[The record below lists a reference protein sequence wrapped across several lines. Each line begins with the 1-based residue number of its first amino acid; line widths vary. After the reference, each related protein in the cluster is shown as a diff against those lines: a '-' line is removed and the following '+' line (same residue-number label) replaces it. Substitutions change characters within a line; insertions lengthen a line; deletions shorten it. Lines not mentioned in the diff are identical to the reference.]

1 MSSGGSRAGVHPE
14 EAIEQKVRDSEAQLR
29 SILETVPDIIM
40 AVDRAGKILFIN
52 RTLPPL
58 SPSQVVGTI
67 CYEHVPPE
75 ARPRVEAALD
85 KVFSTGVMDEYEVR
99 GPLGTDG
106 KRGWSSVRAGP
117 LMDGER
123 VVAAILCATNVSAR
137 RLDEERIREL
147 ASRLQKISSQIPGLV
162 YQYKLRPDGT
172 SCFPYASER
181 IREIY
186 RVSPEEVREDA
197 SKVFAVVHPDDNDAM
212 VASITESARTLRPWQ
227 HEYRVEFPDGDV
239 RWLDGKAVPEQQSDG
254 SVLWHGFIHDI
265 SARKEAELLKAQ
277 LEDQLRQSQK
287 VESIGKLAGGVAHD
301 FNNLLTSMMGFVE
314 LALMEMPSG
323 SRAAEYLTG
332 ALESCKRGATLTQQL
347 LAFARKKIVRP
358 EVVDLNEVLHRMT
371 AMMRRLVGENLE
383 LVVAPSARLGTV
395 KVDVGSM
402 EQVIMNLVVNARD
415 AITGTGRIT
424 LETQNVT
431 LDQDYCRLHAEM
443 SPGEFLVLAVTD
455 TGGGMSP
462 EVRSKVFE
470 PFFTTKPVGE
480 GTGLGLAMCHGI
492 IKQAGGNISV
502 HSEPGAGSTF
512 RLYLPRATG
521 AKVAPTVAPARPSA
535 AQGHETIL
543 LVEDEH
549 MILRVA
555 REALT
560 ALGYRVLTAADGVQ
574 ALDLLG
580 SMADPVHLL
589 ITDVV
594 MPKMGGREL
603 ANRLTALHPAL
614 RVLFSSGYTENA
626 IVDHGVLD
634 EGINFLQKPYTPTTL
649 ARRVRE
655 VLDR

>member
-1 MSSGGSRAGVHPE
+1 V
-14 EAIEQKVRDSEAQLR
+14 
-29 SILETVPDIIM
+29 
-40 AVDRAGKILFIN
+40 
-52 RTLPPL
+52 
-58 SPSQVVGTI
+58 
-67 CYEHVPPE
+67 
-75 ARPRVEAALD
+75 
-85 KVFSTGVMDEYEVR
+85 
-99 GPLGTDG
+99 
-106 KRGWSSVRAGP
+106 
-117 LMDGER
+117 
-123 VVAAILCATNVSAR
+123 
-137 RLDEERIREL
+137 
-147 ASRLQKISSQIPGLV
+147 
-162 YQYKLRPDGT
+162 
-172 SCFPYASER
+172 SER

-186 RVSPEEVREDA
+186 RVSPEEVRDDA
-197 SKVFAVVHPDDNDAM
+197 SQVFAVLHPDDNDGM
-212 VASITESARTLRPWQ
+212 VASITESARTLGPWQ
-227 HEYRVEFPDGDV
+227 HQYRVKFLDGDV
-239 RWLDGKAVPEQQSDG
+239 RWLDGSAVPERQADG
-254 SVLWHGFIHDI
+254 AVLWHGFIHDI
-265 SARKEAELLKAQ
+265 SARKEAELMKAQ

-314 LALMEMPSG
+314 LALMEVPSG
-323 SRAAEYLTG
+323 SRAAEYLSG

-431 LDQDYCRLHAEM
+431 LDNDYCRLHAETT
-443 SPGEFLVLAVTD
+443 PGEFVVLAVTD
-455 TGGGMSP
+455 TGAGMSP

-502 HSEPGAGSTF
+502 YSEPGAGTTF
-512 RLYLPRATG
+512 RVYLPRATR
-521 AKVAPTVAPARPSA
+521 AKVAAKVAPARPSS

-555 REALT
+555 REAL
-560 ALGYRVLTAADGVQ
+560 AGLGYRVLTAADGVQ
-574 ALDLLG
+574 ALDLLN
-580 SMADPVHLL
+580 SMTDPVNLL

-603 ANRLTALHPAL
+603 ANRLTALRPTL

-626 IVDHGVLD
+626 IVEHGVLD
-634 EGINFLQKPYTPTTL
+634 DGINFLQKPYTPTTL

-655 VLDR
+655 VLDK